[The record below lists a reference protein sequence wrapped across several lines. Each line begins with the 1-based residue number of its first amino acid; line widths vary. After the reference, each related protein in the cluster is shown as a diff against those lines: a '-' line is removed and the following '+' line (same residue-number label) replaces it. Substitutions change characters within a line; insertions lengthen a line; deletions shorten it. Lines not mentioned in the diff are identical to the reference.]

1 MANWCTNFVT
11 FQGNETQLKKIDEL
25 FNSLILQ
32 EKETNH
38 GQLPD
43 GIKGTTYFFYTYK
56 NDLGIYSFETKWA
69 PPIEELTQIAD
80 QYGLDFECSSE
91 EMGSLIYG
99 TTFYTNKQQ
108 IDIYLDDDD
117 FDAYDYDEDKDIYTF
132 EGNVYES
139 DTFILE
145 EILERRIAKHNQ
157 SSE

>member
-32 EKETNH
+32 EKETNN

-56 NDLGIYSFETKWA
+56 NDLGIYSFETKWV

-99 TTFYTNKQQ
+99 TVFYTNKTLLEV
-108 IDIYLDDDD
+108 YLENEEL
-117 FDAYDYDEDKDIYTF
+117 DAYDYDEDKDVYTF
-132 EGNVYES
+132 EGKEYES
-139 DTFILE
+139 SHIILE
-145 EILERRIAKHNQ
+145 ELLDRKKAKY
-157 SSE
+157 SSSLT